1 MSNSNDQSNILREL
15 MFDVNHLDETN
26 WKQCLSELRNLQG
39 MAFYDSSI
47 GFIISSLRS
56 LIGSYA
62 SFATEQLESINDSYR
77 LMCDYLLKGYP
88 DDHRESL
95 YSQLLQRL
103 YGLICDTIL
112 ALNIKYDSS
121 LASLVSSSARQP
133 INVSEVRTTLENFVS
148 DCAMLEFEPEA
159 LRAER
164 LKQYY
169 QKRHQ
174 FLCNTFIQ
182 ILLSGQW
189 NHDLAS
195 DMAQLLSSPTIDSVD
210 AQTLTSAIMLN
221 TFIVTDAEKVLAL
234 MYIFR
239 HTSDEYVRQRAFV
252 GWVFAVVAADYR
264 LYPAVKQAVDKML
277 DDDDVC
283 NDIMEL
289 QMQVIYCRNAEQ
301 DNETIRRDV
310 MPILLKNQSFEISRF
325 GIKEK
330 DDDELEDILHPD
342 EDDKR
347 MEQIEDSMKRVS
359 DMQREGAD
367 IYFGGFSHMK
377 RFGFF
382 STLANWFMPFYSEHP
397 QLQPYFEK
405 ITNFDLLKK
414 LSDVGQFCDSDK
426 YSFAIST
433 ASVIDKLP
441 DSIREP
447 LLSESSFT
455 SFGGNGG
462 LDITAPIYI
471 RRRYLQDL
479 YRFFRLND
487 HRKAFFDP
495 FVIDLGNVFF
505 CNDIFDAKLHT
516 QAIRVSHFLMHRNMY
531 LETYKV
537 MKKYFDATS
546 FDDLL
551 LMGRLDLKFGNYNE
565 AATYYEKA
573 LRMRPDEERAIKGYA
588 MLLFEAGKYEKAAV
602 QYKRLMDMHSEKY
615 AYALNYAI
623 SLINANELE
632 KGIQFLY
639 ALYYKNED
647 DIDTKRALAWGLL
660 CQKKLD
666 RAEKLYQEILAD
678 AACNEGD
685 YLNTGYCAWFLGHR
699 QKAIQIFK
707 EHVKNLHGKM
717 DNDTR
722 LFDLYGISHAERQM
736 IADIYLS

>member
-1 MSNSNDQSNILREL
+1 
-15 MFDVNHLDETN
+15 
-26 WKQCLSELRNLQG
+26 
-39 MAFYDSSI
+39 
-47 GFIISSLRS
+47 
-56 LIGSYA
+56 
-62 SFATEQLESINDSYR
+62 
-77 LMCDYLLKGYP
+77 MCDYLLKGFP

-95 YSQLLQRL
+95 YNQLLQRL

-121 LASLVSSSARQP
+121 LASLVSSSSRQP
-133 INVSEVRTTLENFVS
+133 INVSEIRTTLEGFVS
-148 DCAMLEFEPEA
+148 DCAMLGLEPETT
-159 LRAER
+159 RAER
-164 LKQYY
+164 TRQCY

-239 HTSDEYVRQRAFV
+239 HTSDEYVRRRAFV
-252 GWVFAVVAADYR
+252 GWVFAVVAADYK

-277 DDDDVC
+277 DDDNVC

-310 MPILLKNQSFEISRF
+310 MPTLLKNQSFEISRF

-359 DMQREGAD
+359 DMQKEGAD

-487 HRKAFFDP
+487 HRKPFFDP

-565 AATYYEKA
+565 A
-573 LRMRPDEERAIKGYA
+573 
-588 MLLFEAGKYEKAAV
+588 
-602 QYKRLMDMHSEKY
+602 
-615 AYALNYAI
+615 
-623 SLINANELE
+623 
-632 KGIQFLY
+632 
-639 ALYYKNED
+639 
-647 DIDTKRALAWGLL
+647 
-660 CQKKLD
+660 
-666 RAEKLYQEILAD
+666 
-678 AACNEGD
+678 D
-685 YLNTGYCAWFLGHR
+685 YLL
-699 QKAIQIFK
+699 
-707 EHVKNLHGKM
+707 
-717 DNDTR
+717 
-722 LFDLYGISHAERQM
+722 
-736 IADIYLS
+736 

>member
-1 MSNSNDQSNILREL
+1 MH
-15 MFDVNHLDETN
+15 HL
-26 WKQCLSELRNLQG
+26 LP
-39 MAFYDSSI
+39 SS
-47 GFIISSLRS
+47 
-56 LIGSYA
+56 
-62 SFATEQLESINDSYR
+62 LESINDSYQ
-77 LMCDYLLKGYP
+77 LMCDYLLKGFP

-95 YSQLLQRL
+95 YNQLLQRL

-121 LASLVSSSARQP
+121 LASLVSSSSRQP
-133 INVSEVRTTLENFVS
+133 INVSEIRTTLEGFVS
-148 DCAMLEFEPEA
+148 DCAMLGLEPETT
-159 LRAER
+159 RAER
-164 LKQYY
+164 TRQCY

-239 HTSDEYVRQRAFV
+239 HTSDEYVRRRAFV
-252 GWVFAVVAADYR
+252 GWVFAVVAADYK

-277 DDDDVC
+277 DDDNVC

-310 MPILLKNQSFEISRF
+310 MPTLLKNQSFEISRF

-359 DMQREGAD
+359 DMQKEGAD

-397 QLQPYFEK
+397 QLRPYFEK

-441 DSIREP
+441 DSIRSP
-447 LLSESSFT
+447 FCL
-455 SFGGNGG
+455 N
-462 LDITAPIYI
+462 
-471 RRRYLQDL
+471 RRSL
-479 YRFFRLND
+479 RL
-487 HRKAFFDP
+487 
-495 FVIDLGNVFF
+495 
-505 CNDIFDAKLHT
+505 
-516 QAIRVSHFLMHRNMY
+516 
-531 LETYKV
+531 
-537 MKKYFDATS
+537 
-546 FDDLL
+546 
-551 LMGRLDLKFGNYNE
+551 
-565 AATYYEKA
+565 AA
-573 LRMRPDEERAIKGYA
+573 M
-588 MLLFEAGKYEKAAV
+588 V
-602 QYKRLMDMHSEKY
+602 
-615 AYALNYAI
+615 
-623 SLINANELE
+623 
-632 KGIQFLY
+632 
-639 ALYYKNED
+639 
-647 DIDTKRALAWGLL
+647 AW
-660 CQKKLD
+660 
-666 RAEKLYQEILAD
+666 
-678 AACNEGD
+678 
-685 YLNTGYCAWFLGHR
+685 T
-699 QKAIQIFK
+699 
-707 EHVKNLHGKM
+707 
-717 DNDTR
+717 
-722 LFDLYGISHAERQM
+722 
-736 IADIYLS
+736 

>member
-1 MSNSNDQSNILREL
+1 MSNSNDQSHTHREQ

-26 WKQCLSELRNLQG
+26 WKQCLRELQLLMGRALT
-39 MAFYDSSI
+39 DSSI
-47 GFIISSLRS
+47 GVIISSLRS

-62 SFATEQLESINDSYR
+62 SFATEQLESINDSYQ
-77 LMCDYLLKGYP
+77 LMCDYLLKGFP

-95 YSQLLQRL
+95 YNQLLQRL

-121 LASLVSSSARQP
+121 LASLVSSSSRQP
-133 INVSEVRTTLENFVS
+133 INVSEIRTTLEGFVS
-148 DCAMLEFEPEA
+148 DCAMLGLEPETT
-159 LRAER
+159 RAER
-164 LKQYY
+164 TRQCY

-277 DDDDVC
+277 DDDNVC

-310 MPILLKNQSFEISRF
+310 MPTLLKNQSFEISRF

-347 MEQIEDSMKRVS
+347 MEQIEKSMKQVS
-359 DMQREGAD
+359 DMQKEGAD

-433 ASVIDKLP
+433 ASVFNRLP
-441 DSIREP
+441 DNIREVLGSQP
-447 LLSESSFT
+447 SLN

-462 LDITAPIYI
+462 LDITAPLYI

-487 HRKAFFDP
+487 HRGAFFDP
-495 FVIDLGNVFF
+495 FVINLGNVLF

-516 QAIRVSHFLMHRNMY
+516 QAIRVSHFLLHRGM
-531 LETYKV
+531 LEVAYRV
-537 MKKYFDATS
+537 MKRYFDAS
-546 FDDLL
+546 FFDDLL
-551 LMGRLDLKFGNYNE
+551 LMGKLMMKLGLYSD
-565 AATYYEKA
+565 ATTYYEKA
-573 LRMRPDEERAIKGYA
+573 IRMQPDDERAIKGYA
-588 MLLFEAGKYEKAAV
+588 MVLFKSERYKEAAV
-602 QYKRLMDMHSEKY
+602 QFKRLMDMHPERN
-615 AYALNYAI
+615 AYALNHAI

-632 KGIQFLY
+632 EGIQFLY
-639 ALYYKNED
+639 AQYYKNED

-678 AACNEGD
+678 PSCNEGD
-685 YLNTGYCAWFLGHR
+685 YLNSGYCSWFLGHR
-699 QKAIQIFK
+699 QEAIRIFK
-707 EHVKNLHGKM
+707 EHVKNLHGNIV
-717 DNDTR
+717 NDTR
-722 LFDLYGISHAERQM
+722 LFDLYGISHVERQM
-736 IADIYLS
+736 IEDIYLS

>member
-1 MSNSNDQSNILREL
+1 
-15 MFDVNHLDETN
+15 
-26 WKQCLSELRNLQG
+26 
-39 MAFYDSSI
+39 
-47 GFIISSLRS
+47 
-56 LIGSYA
+56 
-62 SFATEQLESINDSYR
+62 
-77 LMCDYLLKGYP
+77 
-88 DDHRESL
+88 
-95 YSQLLQRL
+95 
-103 YGLICDTIL
+103 
-112 ALNIKYDSS
+112 
-121 LASLVSSSARQP
+121 
-133 INVSEVRTTLENFVS
+133 
-148 DCAMLEFEPEA
+148 
-159 LRAER
+159 
-164 LKQYY
+164 
-169 QKRHQ
+169 
-174 FLCNTFIQ
+174 
-182 ILLSGQW
+182 
-189 NHDLAS
+189 
-195 DMAQLLSSPTIDSVD
+195 
-210 AQTLTSAIMLN
+210 
-221 TFIVTDAEKVLAL
+221 
-234 MYIFR
+234 
-239 HTSDEYVRQRAFV
+239 
-252 GWVFAVVAADYR
+252 
-264 LYPAVKQAVDKML
+264 
-277 DDDDVC
+277 
-283 NDIMEL
+283 
-289 QMQVIYCRNAEQ
+289 
-301 DNETIRRDV
+301 
-310 MPILLKNQSFEISRF
+310 
-325 GIKEK
+325 
-330 DDDELEDILHPD
+330 
-342 EDDKR
+342 
-347 MEQIEDSMKRVS
+347 
-359 DMQREGAD
+359 
-367 IYFGGFSHMK
+367 MK

-405 ITNFDLLKK
+405 ITNFDLLKR

-487 HRKAFFDP
+487 HRKPFFDP

-588 MLLFEAGKYEKAAV
+588 MLLFEAGKYEEAAV